1 LAKLEEKFKKSLH
14 NLGIYKLLLATEY
27 NIRPNIPLWGAAF
40 LSWSKSSNVFV
51 CMIATN
57 LLDPGVIFRANP
69 HSLEVETD
77 DWYWKGGLKIWN
89 PVKHIMPIWELRWR
103 IPWISKWEHETSCL
117 LQLGF
122 ENFYTVAFLEVFWW
136 KFWIER
142 YSILFT
148 EHTRLA
154 TSTVA

>member
-1 LAKLEEKFKKSLH
+1 MAKLKEKFKKSWH

-69 HSLEVETD
+69 HGLEVETD
-77 DWYWKGGLKIWN
+77 DWYWKGRLKIWN
-89 PVKHIMPIWELRWR
+89 PVEHIMPIWELRWR
-103 IPWISKWEHETSCL
+103 IPLISKWEHETSCL

-122 ENFYTVAFLEVFWW
+122 ENFYTVTFLEVFGW
-136 KFWIER
+136 KFWIGGVFNVVYR
-142 YSILFT
+142 T
-148 EHTRLA
+148 H
-154 TSTVA
+154 

>member
-1 LAKLEEKFKKSLH
+1 LAKLKEKFKKSWH

-69 HSLEVETD
+69 HGLEVETD

-122 ENFYTVAFLEVFWW
+122 ESFYTVTFLKVFGW
-136 KFWIER
+136 KFWIGR
-142 YSILFT
+142 VFNVVYW
-148 EHTRLA
+148 A
-154 TSTVA
+154 Y